1 MMGITSFFLRP
12 RGSWKNR
19 INSLGK
25 KWILWTGLVISLFG
39 YTAGTEAQQ
48 NPVQRQIAY
57 DVWRNG
63 KLIGSY
69 VLAFN
74 PQGKQLRVTV
84 DWDIKIKGIIF
95 TLYRSEHHSEEIWE
109 GRQLISLIS
118 SSNDNGKRRQFS
130 WRQNNKTAEIIFDD
144 HTVPTTLGLFPT
156 SLWQPDTIKQTVLLD
171 TVKGKLRQVNIEYQ
185 GTESIVIAGQSFP
198 TKHYLVSGEMTRH
211 VWYGMDQDIVQ
222 VSFPASD
229 GSMIIIRK
237 RLP

>member
-1 MMGITSFFLRP
+1 MMGITNLFLHP
-12 RGSWKNR
+12 RGSWKKRVNF
-19 INSLGK
+19 LGK
-25 KWILWTGLVISLFG
+25 KWFLWATVLISLVG
-39 YTAGTEAQQ
+39 YTVPTQAQK
-48 NPVQRQIAY
+48 NPGQRQITY

-63 KLIGSY
+63 KIIGSY

-84 DWDIKIKGIIF
+84 DWNIKINGIIF

-109 GRQLISLIS
+109 GKQLISLIS

-130 WRQNNKTAEIIFDD
+130 FRQNNKTAEIIFDD
-144 HTVPTTLGLFPT
+144 HTVTTSPDLFPT

-185 GTESIVIAGQSFP
+185 GTESIVIGGQSLP
-198 TKHYLVSGEMTRH
+198 TKHYLISGEMTRH
-211 VWYGMDQDIVQ
+211 VWYGMNQDIVQ

-229 GSMIIIRK
+229 GSMIIIRR

>member
-1 MMGITSFFLRP
+1 MMGITNLFLHP
-12 RGSWKNR
+12 RGSWKKRVNF
-19 INSLGK
+19 LGK
-25 KWILWTGLVISLFG
+25 KWFLWATVLISLVG
-39 YTAGTEAQQ
+39 YTVPTQAQK
-48 NPVQRQIAY
+48 NPGQRQITY

-63 KLIGSY
+63 KIIGSY

-84 DWDIKIKGIIF
+84 DWNIKINGIIF

-109 GRQLISLIS
+109 GKQLISLIS
-118 SSNDNGKRRQFS
+118 ASNDNGKRRQFS

-144 HTVPTTLGLFPT
+144 HTITTTLELFPT
-156 SLWQPDTIKQTVLLD
+156 SLWQPDTIQQTVLLD
-171 TVKGKLRQVNIEYQ
+171 TVKGRLRQVNIEYQ
-185 GTESIVIAGQSFP
+185 GTESIVIEGHSLP
-198 TKHYLVSGEMTRH
+198 TKHYLISGEMTRH